1 MNFDAFVK
9 DITENGWN
17 VFGAELYLHGQ
28 LIRSFGDT
36 EGLHDLYSMT
46 KTVLS
51 VAVGIAYDEGLI
63 DLDASV
69 LSYLP
74 SKYLEKLSESQTSVF
89 REITIRRLL
98 TMSVP
103 GFPFRAEGDD
113 WLEFSLRCPIE
124 NVSDKTFNYNNI
136 NAYLV
141 GVCLTEALGKDLGAF
156 IEERIFSP
164 LGIENF
170 EYKRSPE
177 GYFYGASGM
186 KLSVHDI
193 SKIGLLLQN
202 GGIYNSVRILS
213 EEYVGRATSIQQMNR
228 EGGYGFFIW
237 KYRSGFSINGK
248 CKQKCYVLPDKDL
261 VLCYLSYIDDD
272 SHDLVESAE
281 KHILTSESQEE
292 QLRYRSQ

>member
-1 MNFDAFVK
+1 MDFDAFVK
-9 DITENGWN
+9 DITDNNWN
-17 VFGAELYLHGQ
+17 VFGAEVYSHGQ
-28 LIRSFGDT
+28 LIHSFGDT

-51 VAVGIAYDEGLI
+51 VAFGIAYDEGAI
-63 DLDASV
+63 NLDDSI
-69 LSYLP
+69 LKYLP
-74 SKYLEKLSESQTSVF
+74 SRYTDALSEDQTSVF
-89 REITIRRLL
+89 REITLRRLL

-103 GFPFRAEGDD
+103 DFPFRAEGND
-113 WLEFSLRCPIE
+113 WIEFALNCPIGDI
-124 NVSDKTFNYNNI
+124 SDRTFNYNNI

-156 IEERIFSP
+156 IEERIFPP
-164 LGIENF
+164 LGITKF

-186 KLSVHDI
+186 KLSVHDVA
-193 SKIGLLLQN
+193 KFGLLLKD
-202 GGIYNSVRILS
+202 GGIYHGTRILS
-213 EEYVGRATSIQQMNR
+213 EEYVNMATSIQQMNR

-248 CKQKCYVLPDKDL
+248 CKQKCYILPDKDL

-281 KHILTSESQEE
+281 KHIL
-292 QLRYRSQ
+292 L

>member
-1 MNFDAFVK
+1 MDFDAFVK
-9 DITENGWN
+9 DITDNNWN
-17 VFGAELYLHGQ
+17 VFGAELYSHGQ
-28 LIRSFGDT
+28 LIHNFGDT

-51 VAVGIAYDEGLI
+51 VAFGIAYDEGAI
-63 DLDASV
+63 GLDDSV
-69 LSYLP
+69 LKYLP
-74 SKYLEKLSESQTSVF
+74 SKYTDALPEDQSDVF
-89 REITIRRLL
+89 RKITLRRLL

-113 WLEFSLRCPIE
+113 WIRFSLNCPIGD
-124 NVSDKTFNYNNI
+124 VSDTTFNYNNI

-156 IEERIFSP
+156 IEERIFSL
-164 LGIENF
+164 LGIENY

-186 KLSVHDI
+186 RLSVHDV
-193 SKIGLLLQN
+193 SKFGLLLKN
-202 GGIYNSVRILS
+202 GGICDGVRILS
-213 EEYVGRATSIQQMNR
+213 EEYVRMATSVQQMNR

-248 CKQKCYVLPDKDL
+248 CKQKCYILPDKDL

-272 SHDLVESAE
+272 SHDLVLSAE
-281 KHILTSESQEE
+281 KHILT
-292 QLRYRSQ
+292 

>member
-9 DITENGWN
+9 DITDNNWN
-17 VFGAELYLHGQ
+17 VFGAEVYSHGQ
-28 LIRSFGDT
+28 LIHSFGDT

-51 VAVGIAYDEGLI
+51 VAFGIAYDEGVI
-63 DLDASV
+63 KLDDSV
-69 LSYLP
+69 LKYLP
-74 SKYLEKLSESQTSVF
+74 SRYTSALSEDRVSVF
-89 REITIRRLL
+89 NRITLRRLL

-103 GFPFRAEGDD
+103 DFPFRAEGND
-113 WLEFSLRCPIE
+113 WIEFALNCPIGDI
-124 NVSDKTFNYNNI
+124 SDRTFNYNNI

-156 IEERIFSP
+156 IEERIFLP
-164 LGIENF
+164 LGITEF

-186 KLSVHDI
+186 KLSVHDVA
-193 SKIGLLLQN
+193 KFGLLLKD
-202 GGIYNSVRILS
+202 GGTYHGVRILS
-213 EEYVGRATSIQQMNR
+213 EEYVNMATSIQQMNR

-248 CKQKCYVLPDKDL
+248 CKQKCYILLDKDL

-281 KHILTSESQEE
+281 KHIL
-292 QLRYRSQ
+292 L

>member
-1 MNFDAFVK
+1 MDFDAFVK
-9 DITENGWN
+9 DITDNKWN
-17 VFGAELYLHGQ
+17 VFGAELYSHGQ
-28 LIRSFGDT
+28 LIHSFGDT

-51 VAVGIAYDEGLI
+51 VAFGIAYDEGVI
-63 DLDASV
+63 KLDDSV
-69 LSYLP
+69 LKYLP
-74 SKYLEKLSESQTSVF
+74 TKYTDALSEKQASVF
-89 REITIRRLL
+89 REITLRRLL

-113 WLEFSLRCPIE
+113 WIE
-124 NVSDKTFNYNNI
+124 YALQCSIEDVSDRTFNYNNI

-141 GVCLTEALGKDLGAF
+141 GVCLTEALEKDLGAF
-156 IEERIFSP
+156 IEERIFAP
-164 LGIENF
+164 LEITDF

-186 KLSVHDI
+186 KLSVHDVV
-193 SKIGLLLQN
+193 KFGLLLKDGGVYN
-202 GGIYNSVRILS
+202 GTRILS
-213 EEYVGRATSIQQMNR
+213 EEYVNMATSIQQMNR

-248 CKQKCYVLPDKDL
+248 CKQKCYILPDKDL

-272 SHDLVESAE
+272 SHDLIESAE
-281 KHILTSESQEE
+281 KHIL
-292 QLRYRSQ
+292 L